1 MTDQMTVAE
10 YATATNEIRHN
21 QSILAAAEL
30 AATRKAIRTLRT
42 AAGRVEMHRQVQP
55 KAARLIETAEKANRA
70 AEHAR
75 LSRESLEDEAT
86 GHRRLVEATAECWG
100 VTVNA
105 VLAAEAK
112 RIRP

>member
-1 MTDQMTVAE
+1 MDDMMTVAE
-10 YATATNEIRHN
+10 YATATNEVRRN
-21 QSILAAAEL
+21 QSVLAAAEL
-30 AATRKAIRTLRT
+30 AATRAAIRKLRT

-55 KAARLIETAEKANRA
+55 KAARYVETAEKARRA

-86 GHRRLVEATAECWG
+86 GHRRLVEATAECCG
-100 VTVNA
+100 VTVGA